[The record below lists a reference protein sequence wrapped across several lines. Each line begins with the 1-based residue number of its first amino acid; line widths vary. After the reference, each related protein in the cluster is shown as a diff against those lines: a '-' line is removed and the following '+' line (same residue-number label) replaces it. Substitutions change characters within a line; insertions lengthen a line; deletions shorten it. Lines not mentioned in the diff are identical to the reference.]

1 MLISITAVAE
11 DHNYIYKSDIRTYI
25 DNQEILGET
34 VTTDIDVYFGTHR
47 VTSYN
52 TGGNMM
58 ICVEEMAE
66 TIEGEH
72 YFNENAKMGYSD
84 LGFKMVYD
92 DEQRRLDLYSMRQG
106 VSVETEIYLMMS
118 I

>member
-1 MLISITAVAE
+1 
-11 DHNYIYKSDIRTYI
+11 
-25 DNQEILGET
+25 
-34 VTTDIDVYFGTHR
+34 
-47 VTSYN
+47 
-52 TGGNMM
+52 MM

-92 DEQRRLDLYSMRQG
+92 DEQRRLVYTLC
-106 VSVETEIYLMMS
+106 VKV
-118 I
+118 